1 MNDCNDRYI
10 YIRYTQVYVQ
20 ELNAKN
26 TFITATLF
34 HTPIST
40 YYAAQYIDGEN
51 DINGSF
57 L

>member
-1 MNDCNDRYI
+1 MIVMTYI